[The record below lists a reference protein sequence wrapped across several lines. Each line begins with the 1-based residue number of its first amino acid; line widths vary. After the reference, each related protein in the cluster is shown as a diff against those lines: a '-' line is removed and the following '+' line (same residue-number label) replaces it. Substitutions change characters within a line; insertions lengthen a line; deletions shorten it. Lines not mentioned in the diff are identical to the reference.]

1 MPANAPSLRLP
12 VFEGPLE
19 LLLHLIEKNKIDI
32 YDIPIFEITKQ
43 YLEYLKNWD
52 DLNMEVA
59 SEFIVMAATLI
70 NIKARKLLP
79 LAEQDGDGEDE
90 EALLIARLLEYKRYK
105 DGGRILGTY
114 LPSPRKLIGHGEG
127 IVRVGVQRELAHEV
141 DNAYGTER
149 RIVRGIAPART
160 LGSKVGRTQD
170 TGVIVQIR
178 LQLPSCP
185 GMISQRDHVRAGGKN
200 SIRLLRRR
208 EPAAPLAVQSPR
220 TERKLVGELQPLSRR
235 HHVPTPHIFMS
246 RSRLPRFSLTSA
258 SSRNVSGSR
267 STDSLTAE
275 NATPPAF
282 SRNWMSCWS
291 CSS

>member
-114 LPSPRKLIGHGEG
+114 LPSPRKLIVWRGPEAIQGERPVPKPG
-127 IVRVGVQRELAHEV
+127 ELLAPVTMQMLRELALR
-141 DNAYGTER
+141 AER
-149 RIVRGIAPART
+149 
-160 LGSKVGRTQD
+160 S
-170 TGVIVQIR
+170 
-178 LQLPSCP
+178 
-185 GMISQRDHVRAGGKN
+185 
-200 SIRLLRRR
+200 RR
-208 EPAAPLAVQSPR
+208 ESVNPAKADFRAVRKEQYKVSDKIAQLKQELLLVERVSFLALKKDSRSKEETVAYFMAMLEMAHQNQLSL
-220 TERKLVGELQPLSRR
+220 EQGELFGDITISR
-235 HHVPTPHIFMS
+235 
-246 RSRLPRFSLTSA
+246 
-258 SSRNVSGSR
+258 G
-267 STDSLTAE
+267 E
-275 NATPPAF
+275 NIGIDTVTYGEESEYA
-282 SRNWMSCWS
+282 
-291 CSS
+291 